1 MASAGHRRHFAD
13 PHVLLK
19 TQYNSSSRHVC
30 DICRSKMAGLTG
42 YRCSACDFDIHE
54 ACADYFKQT
63 ISFFAHPWHTL
74 TLSRM
79 PSSCDGWSCDLCLGG
94 CPPGD
99 LVYRCTD
106 CLFDVHPLCTMLPQ
120 TIRSP
125 LHPRHDLRL
134 VPSIGT
140 CKCGCEELSVW
151 NYVCSCPLKVNI
163 ACVSGAPSSG
173 RQSTTDYCG
182 RSNTGSA
189 HHASAATAQVSS
201 ASACESSSSGQS
213 LPVRRSR
220 RSSVAKF
227 LLKTSF
233 NVAVNAATGGLASP
247 VLDVLSAAFS

>member
-30 DICRSKMAGLTG
+30 DICRSKLAGLTG

-54 ACADYFKQT
+54 ACANYFKET

-79 PSSCDGWSCDLCLGG
+79 PSSCDGWSCDLCWEG

-140 CKCGCEELSVW
+140 CMCGCEELSVW

-173 RQSTTDYCG
+173 RQSTDYCG

-189 HHASAATAQVSS
+189 HHASAATAQQPEAWHRRCSMFYRRPSVDCYYTMSS
-201 ASACESSSSGQS
+201 DPSRGAHLH
-213 LPVRRSR
+213 LPFDSPP
-220 RSSVAKF
+220 
-227 LLKTSF
+227 
-233 NVAVNAATGGLASP
+233 AAPLPSTIQ
-247 VLDVLSAAFS
+247 FETR

>member
-1 MASAGHRRHFAD
+1 MFLQTKNAYPCLGWPLLLASAGYRRHFAD
-13 PHVLLK
+13 PHILVKMRYTYLSAH
-19 TQYNSSSRHVC
+19 TC
-30 DICRSKMAGLTG
+30 DICRSKLAGFTG
-42 YRCSACDFDIHE
+42 YRCNACDFDIHE

-74 TLSRM
+74 TLSCL
-79 PSSCDGWSCDLCLGG
+79 PTSGSSSVRWSCDLCMEA

-134 VPSIGT
+134 VPSAGT
-140 CKCGCEELSVW
+140 CQEVSVW

-163 ACVSGAPSSG
+163 ACASSVAPMPISGGRSTSSG
-173 RQSTTDYCG
+173 HVAQ
-182 RSNTGSA
+182 
-189 HHASAATAQVSS
+189 ASQASVAAR
-201 ASACESSSSGQS
+201 
-213 LPVRRSR
+213 PSR

-227 LLKTSF
+227 ILKASLH
-233 NVAVNAATGGLASP
+233 VAMDAATGGMASP
-247 VLDVLSAAFS
+247 VLAVLSAAFS

>member
-1 MASAGHRRHFAD
+1 MASGHRRHFAD

-19 TQYNSSSRHVC
+19 TQYNGTSNHIC
-30 DICRSKMAGLTG
+30 DICRSKLAGLMG

-79 PSSCDGWSCDLCLGG
+79 PSSCDGWVCDLSMEG

-106 CLFDVHPLCTMLPQ
+106 CLFDVHPLCTLLPQ

-134 VPSIGT
+134 VPSVGT
-140 CKCGCEELSVW
+140 CKCGCKELSVW
-151 NYVCSCPLKVNI
+151 NYVCSCPFKVNI
-163 ACVSGAPSSG
+163 ACASGCAPSSG
-173 RQSTTDYCG
+173 RQSTNSG
-182 RSNTGSA
+182 
-189 HHASAATAQVSS
+189 HHASGSHVSTTAQVSS
-201 ASACESSSSGQS
+201 ASQTSSSSSSQS
-213 LPVRRSR
+213 LTVRRSR

-233 NVAVNAATGGLASP
+233 HVAVNAATGGLASP
-247 VLDVLSAAFS
+247 VLEVLSAAFS